1 MTFKM
6 IKRVKRLRKIESR
19 HLNMGYLFFYLMAIV
34 MYPLKS
40 FAEAVPPDNTSSD
53 EQPTCVT
60 INHIEL
66 SHLYAFPNAA
76 NLKELASDVYGLCLG
91 EQGLLS
97 LLAKLQSQLVVDGYI
112 TSRVALADEHYNDG
126 TLYLKLIP
134 GRIEGIKHDKESTGN
149 VYLNTLFPSQP
160 GELVNLRD
168 IEQGLENLQRLPSVS
183 ASMDIELNKEDL
195 SSLIMVNR
203 QQSRFWRANTYF
215 DDAGSDDIGRYRT
228 GLMLSLDNPLSLS
241 DLLYFTA
248 NRDADNQYDKGYSN
262 YALHYSVPYGNWL
275 LSMTGSQGHRYQALL
290 LADSS
295 FQYRSR
301 WNMLD
306 VQLQRLLSRGDNY
319 KTTGYVG
326 ALIRKSVSFLADNEL
341 GVQRLKTTDW
351 QLGFEHVYY
360 MPWATFKGSVR
371 YQQGAS
377 WLGALPIP
385 GKMDRAPARLLATTA
400 SLDIP
405 FTLGAQHFQHQSVL
419 SQQYTYSDITVLD
432 RFSIGGRN
440 SVRGVNESSA
450 VVGPRGWY
458 FKNDVSWNSPIIGQQ
473 LYFGM
478 DYGEVSEKG
487 PSLFLGERLAG
498 AVVGLRGNYSSFS
511 YDLNIGTPVVKPTQ
525 SSVNPFVFGFAV
537 SWQY

>member
-1 MTFKM
+1 
-6 IKRVKRLRKIESR
+6 
-19 HLNMGYLFFYLMAIV
+19 MAI
-34 MYPLKS
+34 MMPPLKA
-40 FAEAVPPDNTSSD
+40 FAEAVPPTNTSSD
-53 EQPTCVT
+53 DQAACVT
-60 INHIEL
+60 INNIEL

-351 QLGFEHVYY
+351 LLGFEHVYY
-360 MPWATFKGSVR
+360 IPWATFKGSVR

-440 SVRGVNESSA
+440 SVRGFNESSA

>member
-1 MTFKM
+1 MISNI

-19 HLNMGYLFFYLMAIV
+19 HFNLGCLLFYLMAI
-34 MYPLKS
+34 MMPPLKA
-40 FAEAVPPDNTSSD
+40 FAEAVPPENTSSD
-53 EQPTCVT
+53 DQAACVT
-60 INHIEL
+60 INNIEL

-97 LLAKLQSQLVVDGYI
+97 LLAKLQSQLVEDGYI
-112 TSRVALADEHYNDG
+112 TSRVALADEYYNDG

-134 GRIEGIKHDKESTGN
+134 GRIEGIKHDKESAGH

-241 DLLYFTA
+241 DLLYFSV

-377 WLGALPIP
+377 WLGAQPIP

-405 FTLGAQHFQHQSVL
+405 FTLGAQRFQHQSAL
-419 SQQYTYSDITVLD
+419 SQQYAYSDITVLD

-440 SVRGVNESSA
+440 SVRGFNESCA

-478 DYGEVSEKG
+478 DYGEVREKG
-487 PSLFLGERLAG
+487 PSLLLGERLAG

>member
-6 IKRVKRLRKIESR
+6 IKRMNRLREIESR
-19 HLNMGYLFFYLMAIV
+19 HINIGCWLFYLMAI
-34 MYPLKS
+34 MMPPLKA
-40 FAEAVPPDNTSSD
+40 FAEAVPPTNTSSD
-53 EQPTCVT
+53 DQAACVT
-60 INHIEL
+60 INNIEL

-241 DLLYFTA
+241 DLLYFSA

-326 ALIRKSVSFLADNEL
+326 ALIRKSVSFLANNEL

-360 MPWATFKGSVR
+360 IPWATFKGSVR

-440 SVRGVNESSA
+440 SVRGFNESSA